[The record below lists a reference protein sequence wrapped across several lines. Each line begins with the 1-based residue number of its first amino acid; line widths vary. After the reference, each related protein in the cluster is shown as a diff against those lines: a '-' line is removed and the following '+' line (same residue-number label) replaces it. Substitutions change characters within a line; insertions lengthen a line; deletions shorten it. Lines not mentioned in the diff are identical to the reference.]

1 MCLMRVKER
10 QRDYETV
17 CIYTDNIIQLWI
29 LVGFF
34 LIVMVITE
42 SGLVYAWGNNEYGQ
56 LGVKTKESQ
65 VSNNIQCIYM
75 HMYMCTVNLL

>member
-1 MCLMRVKER
+1 MRLSV
-10 QRDYETV
+10 
-17 CIYTDNIIQLWI
+17 YTDNIIQLWI

-34 LIVMVITE
+34 LVVMVITE

-56 LGVKTKESQ
+56 LGVKTKEPQ

-75 HMYMCTVNLL
+75 HMCMCTVNLL

>member
-1 MCLMRVKER
+1 MRPS
-10 QRDYETV
+10 
-17 CIYTDNIIQLWI
+17 DNIIQLWI

-34 LIVMVITE
+34 LVVMVITE

-56 LGVKTKESQ
+56 LGVKTKEPQ